1 LAFPPLFA
9 LALSLALALTACR
22 LTSRR
27 SPVVRFSAASTP
39 ITVPPMLVLA
49 APLPPNVHLLTFQSI
64 LTTDSLSR
72 NIVRL
77 AHLFEAGEHPTLSLN
92 ATVDLGAAFRG
103 TRVLQN
109 CTETTLPGALPLAAA
124 ERNDFRFVSAD
135 GGAPQTLRLPAAQEE
150 LAAGSPVPGAAVS
163 LPVTLGPMQVRTFLC
178 DFAAAAERR

>member
-1 LAFPPLFA
+1 
-9 LALSLALALTACR
+9 
-22 LTSRR
+22 
-27 SPVVRFSAASTP
+27 
-39 ITVPPMLVLA
+39 MLVLA

-72 NIVRL
+72 NLVRL
-77 AHLFEAGEHPTLSLN
+77 AHLFEVGEHPTLSLN

-124 ERNDFRFVSAD
+124 ERSDFRFVSD
-135 GGAPQTLRLPAAQEE
+135 NGAPQALRLPAAQEV
-150 LAAGSPVPGAAVS
+150 LAAGSPAPGAAVS

-178 DFAAAAERR
+178 DFE